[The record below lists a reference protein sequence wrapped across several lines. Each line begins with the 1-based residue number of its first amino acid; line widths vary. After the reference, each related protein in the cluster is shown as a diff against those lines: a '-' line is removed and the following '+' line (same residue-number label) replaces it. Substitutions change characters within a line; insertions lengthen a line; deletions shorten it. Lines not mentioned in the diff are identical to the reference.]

1 MNPKKEVEMNIYF
14 TDYFNIDKEALNEYG
29 AFDISLINDLPVFID
44 PFLLFTSEKKEY
56 QSLHDK
62 IIEYIA
68 FLRDRS
74 QDGKIRP
81 GLIKSWFHF
90 PEVKQSWL
98 GYSKNGNSGRG
109 LGLKFAN
116 ALNANL
122 YNIFNNFGQEN
133 VTQGSHLEK
142 LCLIKSNVGRDMI
155 SDFTTNLI
163 KGFLCEYTQMFA
175 EKHLDKLQIR
185 SVSVNHAAFNFNTR
199 TWMSKIYKLPY
210 IDNDYVLLTPKD
222 ILTKDDTWISK
233 HDLHTDFK
241 TITSSIPNETLRDQI
256 NEYFIRTLPKK
267 EPKKEDYAIARDLTL
282 SKYPEIID
290 YYIKYKED
298 HGDKAR
304 ELSNDNVKAA
314 ERLFIEKIHEFISLL
329 DEESLFTKVAWDT
342 FEETYQR
349 IIYLKQVIEKN
360 DGYKIFYI
368 KGEPVK
374 READLQLMFK
384 LTWFATPS
392 DFNSEVDNGGGPVD
406 FKISR
411 GFKDKTLVEFKL
423 ASNSKLKQNLAKQV
437 ERYAEANQTNK
448 AIKVILYFDDGEL
461 AKTQKVLKELDLK
474 EGKTIILIDAGND
487 KPSASNIKF

>member
-1 MNPKKEVEMNIYF
+1 MNIYF
-14 TDYFNIDKEALNEYG
+14 TDYFTIDKEILDGYG
-29 AFDISLINDLPVFID
+29 AFNISLINDLPVFID
-44 PFLLFTSEKKEY
+44 PFLLFTSEKDEY
-56 QSLHDK
+56 KTLHDN

-74 QDGKIRP
+74 QDGAIRP

-98 GYSKNGNSGRG
+98 GYSKNGNNGRG
-109 LGLKFAN
+109 LGSQFAN
-116 ALNANL
+116 ALNENL
-122 YNIFNNFGQEN
+122 YNIFNNFGQEQ

-142 LCLIKSNVGRDMI
+142 LCLIKSKVGRDMI

-163 KGFLCEYTQMFA
+163 KGFLCEYTQEFTK
-175 EKHLDKLQIR
+175 KHLDKSQIR
-185 SVSVNHAAFNFNTR
+185 SVSVNHAAFNYNTR
-199 TWMSKIYKLPY
+199 TWISKIYKLPY
-210 IDNDYVLLTPKD
+210 IDNDYILLTPKD

-241 TITSSIPNETLRDQI
+241 TITSSIPNAALRDQI
-256 NEYFIRTLPKK
+256 NEYFLRTLPKR

-298 HGDKAR
+298 NGEKAR
-304 ELSNDNVKAA
+304 DISIDNVKEA
-314 ERLFIEKIHEFISLL
+314 ERLFINNIHHLVSLL
-329 DEESLFTKVAWDT
+329 DEQNQFTKVKWDT

-349 IIYLKQVIEKN
+349 VMYLKQVIENN
-360 DGYKIFYI
+360 DGYRIFYI
-368 KGEPVK
+368 KGKPVK
-374 READLQLMFK
+374 RESDLQLMFK

-392 DFNSEVDNGGGPVD
+392 DFNSEVNNGGGPVD

-423 ASNSKLKQNLAKQV
+423 SSNSKLKQNLAKQV
-437 ERYAEANQTNK
+437 ERYTEANQTDK
-448 AIKVILYFDDGEL
+448 AIKVILYFDDSEL
-461 AKTQKVLKELDLK
+461 AKTKKVLKELGLK
-474 EGKTIILIDAGND
+474 EGKTIVLIDAR
-487 KPSASNIKF
+487 KRPSASNIKLD

>member
-1 MNPKKEVEMNIYF
+1 MNIYF
-14 TDYFNIDKEALNEYG
+14 TDYFNIDKEILDEYG

-44 PFLLFTSEKKEY
+44 PFLLFTSEKEEY
-56 QSLHDK
+56 KQLHDN

-68 FLRDRS
+68 FLRDMS
-74 QDGKIRP
+74 QSEQIRP
-81 GLIKSWFHF
+81 GLIKSWFQF

-98 GYSKNGNSGRG
+98 GYSKTGNGGRG
-109 LGLKFAN
+109 LGSQFAN
-116 ALNANL
+116 ALNENL
-122 YNIFNNFGQEN
+122 HTIFNNFGEEQ
-133 VTQGSHLEK
+133 VTQSSHLEK

-163 KGFLCEYTQMFA
+163 KGFLCEYTQAFA
-175 EKHLDKLQIR
+175 KKYLDEAQVR
-185 SVSVNHAAFNFNTR
+185 SVSVNHAAFNKNTR
-199 TWMSKIYKLPY
+199 RWLSKIYKLPY
-210 IDNDYVLLTPKD
+210 IDNDYILLTPKD

-233 HDLHTDFK
+233 HDLFADFD
-241 TITSSIPNETLRDQI
+241 TITSSIPNQELRAQI

-267 EPKKEDYAIARDLTL
+267 EPKKEDYETARYLTL

-298 HGDKAR
+298 NGEKAKDISR
-304 ELSNDNVKAA
+304 DNIKEAELLFIKNIHN
-314 ERLFIEKIHEFISLL
+314 FIEKL
-329 DEESLFTKVAWDT
+329 DEQSQFTKVGWDT

-349 IIYLKQVIEKN
+349 VMYLKQVIENN

-368 KGEPVK
+368 KGTPVK

-437 ERYAEANQTNK
+437 ERYAEANQTDK
-448 AIKVILYFDDGEL
+448 AIKVILYFDKSEL
-461 AKTQKVLKELDLK
+461 AKTQRVLKELGLK
-474 EGKTIILIDAGND
+474 EGKTIILIDAR
-487 KPSASNIKF
+487 KRLSASNIKLS